1 MAGQRPAPVSM
12 SGRLLPPSP
21 PPSLPPSLPLSLTHL
36 SHSASLSGCAT
47 LALSCAAQSETAC
60 HACDIET
67 CAGSPEQGRLAGT
80 HTHIY
85 ICIYIHLYIYI
96 CICICIYI
104 LHLHLTSYIYI
115 LHLHLHLH
123 LHLLPY
129 ISFYI
134 YNMRWNRCLLV
145 ARLLRAKQVSAA
157 EAEAHA

>member
-1 MAGQRPAPVSM
+1 MAGQCPAPVSI
-12 SGRLLPPSP
+12 SDRLLPPSP

-60 HACDIET
+60 RACDIET

-85 ICIYIHLYIYI
+85 ICIYIHLHLHLTSASYIYI
-96 CICICIYI
+96 YIYI
-104 LHLHLTSYIYI
+104 LHLTSYI